1 MERRNKNMA
10 VLKRSDLIKMI
21 SKKIYGRYPQEEI
34 YWILK
39 GFAECLEEILKNG
52 DTLKLSDCFTME
64 PKYRR
69 ERKLNNLDNET
80 IVLPAQY
87 QPNFRPY
94 KKLKEA
100 CSSLPVD
107 KELDK
112 KEGKENEA

>member
-1 MERRNKNMA
+1 MGYPAAPQSLLLCNKIPVSFTTIKLLVERRNKNMA

-52 DTLKLSDCFTME
+52 DTLKLSDCFTMQ

-87 QPNFRPY
+87 PGQ
-94 KKLKEA
+94 
-100 CSSLPVD
+100 
-107 KELDK
+107 
-112 KEGKENEA
+112 